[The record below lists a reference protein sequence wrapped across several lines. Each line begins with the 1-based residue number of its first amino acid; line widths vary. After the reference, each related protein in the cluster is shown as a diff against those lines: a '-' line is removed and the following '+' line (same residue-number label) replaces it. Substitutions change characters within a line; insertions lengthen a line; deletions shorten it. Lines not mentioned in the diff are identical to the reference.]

1 MITITIPFLT
11 DMGACQES
19 IDWTANHFQQVG
31 ITQCTWQYGI
41 DQIKPYCDAN
51 PTITVGWM
59 NWYDSLPTN
68 PKAIMYFPDWK
79 YLDEFKLQNLITN
92 TYDYFTS
99 LSDAQAQLELNK
111 QEYIVNQ
118 KERFSV
124 NIDIDNPDGSITW
137 TPVDPFSF
145 DQEDDYQVFDT
156 FTGQYTACSNLA
168 DAKAAQK
175 SIEEQVGNLVPPIQ
189 QKISSADGQQTAWIG
204 I

>member
-1 MITITIPFLT
+1 VIITVEIMKELN
-11 DMGACQES
+11 ACQE
-19 IDWTANHFQQVG
+19 
-31 ITQCTWQYGI
+31 GI
-41 DQIKPYCDAN
+41 DTGVALGLNNMEYNLAIQTLKDNNQNDFALWLINEKAN
-51 PTITVGWM
+51 IILLNPNPIYGSYRVLNTVTGV
-59 NWYDSLPTN
+59 
-68 PKAIMYFPDWK
+68 
-79 YLDEFKLQNLITN
+79 
-92 TYDYFTS
+92 YDYYNSLDDATNKQTS
-99 LSDAQAQLELNK
+99 NK

-124 NIDIDNPDGSITW
+124 NMDIDNPDGSITW

-189 QKISSADGQQTAWIG
+189 QKISSADDINQAWIN